1 MNSLK
6 LVLMPCAKLPTKLD
20 YNMNISLRKAN
31 ETDLPAVLDLIKEL
45 ATYERAPKEVTI
57 TLHDLKKD
65 GFGEHPIF
73 EIILAENEKEILG
86 MAFYF
91 YSYSTWKGKCIYLED
106 IIVKEAHRG
115 NKIGK
120 LLFEAVIM
128 KCKESGAKRMQWQ
141 VLDWNTPA
149 INFYNKYNASLD
161 PTWITGRLTE
171 DQINTFTPVA
181 DILIN

>member
-1 MNSLK
+1 
-6 LVLMPCAKLPTKLD
+6 
-20 YNMNISLRKAN
+20 
-31 ETDLPAVLDLIKEL
+31 
-45 ATYERAPKEVTI
+45 
-57 TLHDLKKD
+57 
-65 GFGEHPIF
+65 
-73 EIILAENEKEILG
+73 
-86 MAFYF
+86 
-91 YSYSTWKGKCIYLED
+91 
-106 IIVKEAHRG
+106 
-115 NKIGK
+115 
-120 LLFEAVIM
+120 M